1 MAGIPDSGSMCSR
14 LFRATPQ
21 QDDPTG
27 EQFEKKPTS
36 TKAAGTL
43 GAHRPDPPTLR
54 KHRNAHPNPQSGTL
68 TLDLSAHEPSAG
80 TMAVEVHMSDSAQH
94 SHPSGF
100 DGLPRDLTEAE
111 LDNAPVLISLE
122 ELVIEDLTDE
132 EADAFFA
139 ALDA

>member
-1 MAGIPDSGSMCSR
+1 VGTVAGIPDSGSMCSR

-68 TLDLSAHEPSAG
+68 RWASRSSCDVVGDCGRSPGTRTSWVPSREV
-80 TMAVEVHMSDSAQH
+80 VEV
-94 SHPSGF
+94 
-100 DGLPRDLTEAE
+100 
-111 LDNAPVLISLE
+111 
-122 ELVIEDLTDE
+122 
-132 EADAFFA
+132 
-139 ALDA
+139 